1 MDTITHGIVGALAGK
16 ALFAGRDVPAG
27 SGTAELLQAQSG
39 PVARAAITACTLG
52 AMFPDIDIF
61 AGPIARNPLAI
72 MEWHR
77 NVTHSLVVLPVWAV
91 LLAALSLPLARWVR
105 WKPPSFAK
113 LVGIYAFGLGTHVML
128 DAATNFGTM
137 VWSPVNYSRVA
148 WDWIFILDFT
158 FSAIALIPQLAA
170 WCYRE
175 PAKFGPRAGAV
186 WVALTVATFGIYM
199 LADGAGYGFPGWVVG
214 ADGALMA
221 LVFFGPSITGMGFG
235 WRRADWCRA
244 GAVALCIYMGLAAT
258 AHRSALAYAKD
269 FAVANHLPVENVAAL
284 PLPPTLTH
292 WAGVI
297 TTPDGIWRTTFHVP
311 GGRIERTQVYANA
324 GSDRY
329 VAQAE
334 QLRDVQ
340 VYLWFA
346 RFPIW
351 QVTQEEGHTVAAVT
365 DVRFFR
371 GEKTEGNDDPQ
382 RPKRFAG
389 IRTGGAGFTFEVVF
403 DAAGRVISHGFKQPE

>member
-16 ALFAGRDVPAG
+16 ALFAGRDVPVG
-27 SGTAELLQAQSG
+27 SATGNVLRAESA
-39 PVARAAITACTLG
+39 PMARAAITACTLG

-77 NVTHSLVVLPVWAV
+77 NVTHSLVMLPVWAV
-91 LLAALSLPLARWVR
+91 LLAALSIPLARWVG
-105 WKPPSFAK
+105 WKAPSFAK
-113 LVGIYAFGLGTHVML
+113 LTGIYAFGLGTHVLL
-128 DAATNFGTM
+128 DVATNFGTM
-137 VWSPVNYSRVA
+137 VWSPLNYSRVA

-158 FSAIALIPQLAA
+158 FSGIALVPQLAA

-175 PAKFGPRAGAV
+175 PAKFVLRSSVIWA
-186 WVALTVATFGIYM
+186 ALSVGTFGVYT
-199 LADGAGYGFPGWVVG
+199 LADRAGYGFPGWIVG
-214 ADGALMA
+214 AASALMA
-221 LVFFGPSITGMGFG
+221 LVFFGPAIRGMGFA
-235 WRRADWCRA
+235 WRRASWCQVA
-244 GAVALCIYMGLAAT
+244 TAVLCVYMALAAA

-269 FAVANHLPVENVAAL
+269 FAVSNHLPVENVAVL

-297 TTPDGIWRTTFHVP
+297 ITPESIWRTTFHVP
-311 GGRIERTQVYANA
+311 GGTLERTQVYANA
-324 GSDRY
+324 ESDHY
-329 VAQAE
+329 VAEAE

-351 QVTQEEGHTVAAVT
+351 QVTQQEGRTVAAVT

-371 GEKTEGNDDPQ
+371 GEKSEAGDDPQ

-403 DAAGRVISHGFKQPE
+403 DAAGHVISHGFKQPE